1 MNAPRMQVW
10 RVAYLNG
17 PRLRAGRASFDLLV
31 AFAVVAGL
39 LLAPAVPAQAA
50 IGHANLDGTGVDE
63 GFVTTWATTYDVAV
77 DAGHLYW
84 TWSVDDDPFGASIG
98 RANLDG
104 TGVDQGFITGIG
116 PGGVAVGAD
125 HIYWTSAGTQSI
137 GRANLDG
144 TGVELLWLKSVGE
157 RPLDIEV
164 NATHVYWAWASGGQV
179 GPQSAFIGRAN
190 LDGTGADRDFI
201 GPIELGSN
209 TALALDAA
217 HVYWGGAG
225 SSFARANL
233 DGTAI
238 TPEFVQA
245 PGYDLAV
252 GGGQIL
258 FSAAGIPSGRE
269 VVNGIGRANVDGS
282 APNPFFIPNLATPP
296 LGIALGP
303 ADIYWSTLDTDPP
316 ETKLTKE
323 APDRTKR
330 HEVKFKF
337 TSDEPGSTFKCR
349 LDDKRVRPC
358 SSPKKVK
365 SLDEGKHRFE
375 VRAFDAAGNRDPTP
389 AKDRFKV
396 VP

>member
-1 MNAPRMQVW
+1 MNGRIGVW
-10 RVAYLNG
+10 WTAYAKGL
-17 PRLRAGRASFDLLV
+17 RLRASEASFRLLV
-31 AFAVVAGL
+31 ALAAVAGL
-39 LLAPAVPAQAA
+39 LLAPTAPAQAA
-50 IGHANLDGTGVDE
+50 VGRANLDGTGADE
-63 GFVTTWATTYDVAV
+63 GFITTWGTTYDVAV
-77 DAGHLYW
+77 DAGHVYW

-104 TGVDQGFITGIG
+104 TSVDQGFISGIG

-125 HIYWTSAGTQSI
+125 HIYWTNAGTQTI

-144 TGVELLWLKSVGE
+144 TGVELIWVTSVGE

-190 LDGTGADRDFI
+190 LDGTSADRDFI

-225 SSFARANL
+225 GSFSRANL

-252 GGGQIL
+252 DGGAIL
-258 FSAAGIPSGRE
+258 FSAGSIPSGRDI
-269 VVNGIGRANVDGS
+269 VNGIGRANVDGS

-303 ADIYWSTLDTDPP
+303 ADIYWSTRDTDPP
-316 ETKLTKE
+316 QTKLTKE
-323 APDRTKR
+323 APDRTQR

-349 LDDKRVRPC
+349 LDDKRFHPC

-365 SLDEGKHRFE
+365 NLDEGKHRFE
-375 VRAFDAAGNRDPTP
+375 VRAFDAVGNGDPTSV
-389 AKDRFKV
+389 KDKFKV